1 MATIVETSS
10 AFPPHYFTQDEL
22 AALLREAWA
31 DSSERL
37 ELLDRFHRAVE
48 VAGRYIAIPP
58 AEYVARRGFGARNEA
73 WQRVA
78 LSLGEQAVRSLLERA
93 DLPPEKVDELAFTTV
108 TGLSVPSID
117 ARLMNRIPFRPDCR
131 RLPFFGLGC
140 VAGSAGVAR
149 LADALAGRPGDAALL
164 LSVELCSLTIQLDDL
179 SVPNLVSAS
188 LFGDG
193 AAAVLVVGDEHPL
206 AGRGPR
212 VVATQSI
219 FFPDTEKIM
228 GWDVT
233 DSGFKILLSAGVP
246 KLTEERLRP
255 AVDDFLAAHDL
266 AVSDISHWIAH
277 PGGPKVLDAIEQA
290 LDLEPEA
297 LRFSRE
303 SLAQVGNLSSASV
316 LLILGQTLALEPEPG
331 RWGVMFS
338 MGPGFCAEL
347 LLLRW

>member
-10 AFPPHYFTQDEL
+10 AFPPHYFTQEEL

-31 DSSERL
+31 DSPERL
-37 ELLDRFHRAVE
+37 ELLDRFHRSVE
-48 VAGRYIAIPP
+48 VSGRHIAIPP

-73 WQRVA
+73 WVRVA
-78 LSLGEQAVRSLLERA
+78 LSLGEQAMRSVLERA

-108 TGLSVPSID
+108 TGLAVPSID

-131 RLPFFGLGC
+131 RLPLFGLGC

-149 LADALAGRPGDAALL
+149 LADALAGRPGDTAVL

-179 SVPNLVSAS
+179 SVPNLISSS

-212 VVATQSI
+212 IVATRSI
-219 FFPDTEKIM
+219 FFPDTEQIM

-233 DSGFKILLSAGVP
+233 DLGFKIMLSAGVP
-246 KLTEERLRP
+246 ALTEERLRP
-255 AVDDFLAAHDL
+255 AVNDFLAAHDL

-290 LDLEPEA
+290 LELEPDA

-316 LLILGQTLALEPEPG
+316 LLILGQTLALDPEPG